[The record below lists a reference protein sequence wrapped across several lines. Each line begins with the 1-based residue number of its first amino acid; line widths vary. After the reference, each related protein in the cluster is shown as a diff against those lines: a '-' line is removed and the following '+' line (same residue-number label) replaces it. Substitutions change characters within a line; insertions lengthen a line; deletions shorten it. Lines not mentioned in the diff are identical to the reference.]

1 MKQYT
6 ITLRFKSDRPLTAS
20 EQYKLLA
27 DIETQVREPVDESG
41 EEIDVSVEDVE
52 SHIQWS

>member
-1 MKQYT
+1 MRQYT
-6 ITLRFKSDRPLTAS
+6 ITLRFQSDRSLTAS

-27 DIETQVREPVDESG
+27 DVETQVREPADESG
-41 EEIDVSVEDVE
+41 EEIDVSVENVE